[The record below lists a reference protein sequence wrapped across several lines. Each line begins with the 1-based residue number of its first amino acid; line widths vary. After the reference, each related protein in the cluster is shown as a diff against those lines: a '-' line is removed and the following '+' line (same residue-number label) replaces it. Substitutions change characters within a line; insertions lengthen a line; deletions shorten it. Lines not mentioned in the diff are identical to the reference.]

1 MSDTVT
7 VYHPTIA
14 LVSNDVPKGDAEKWY
29 EQGWLK
35 TGAEGLASE
44 ARAAA
49 EAATAGSP

>member
-14 LVSNDVPKGDAEKWY
+14 RTSATTCPRATPRPWY

-35 TGAEGLASE
+35 TEPKVSKARE
-44 ARAAA
+44 AREAA
-49 EAATAGSP
+49 EASAAE